1 MRYLMTSFVMII
13 ALAGPGL
20 SAIWDCRITEDTK
33 IRGISPI
40 LVIDIADGRDT
51 LRIVDVWTNVEKCPL
66 HDGVITSRA
75 GGKIKFDWTGGFD
88 GSSTDGSSA
97 QITVQYI
104 GTFDPARKTLSVRGF
119 PAGFDNVYTGRGGC
133 VQLKP

>member
-1 MRYLMTSFVMII
+1 MRFLVTLFVMVI

-20 SAIWDCRITEDTK
+20 SAIWDCRITEAAK

-51 LRIVDVWTNVEKCPL
+51 LRIVDVWTNVEKRPP

-75 GGKIKFDWTGGFD
+75 DGRIKFDWIGGFD
-88 GSSTDGSSA
+88 GTTTDGSSA
-97 QITVQYI
+97 WTKVQYI

-119 PAGFDNVYTGRGGC
+119 PAGFDNEFFGRGGC